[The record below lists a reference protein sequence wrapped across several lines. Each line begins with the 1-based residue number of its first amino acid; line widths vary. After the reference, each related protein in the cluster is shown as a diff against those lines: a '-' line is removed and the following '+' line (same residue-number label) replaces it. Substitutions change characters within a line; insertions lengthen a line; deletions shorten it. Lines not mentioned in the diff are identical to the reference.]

1 MIFESFAVDDISRSL
16 EGVRKGDRKATA
28 ELFQHVYDE
37 LRRIAAAKLVGEPAG
52 LTLQP
57 TALVHEVFV
66 RLIGPEQQTDWTS
79 SGHFVAVAADVMRH
93 VLVDNARRRKRIK
106 RGGGRHRVD
115 MELESVGSVLDDD
128 QLLELHDALDELG
141 EQDPDK
147 ARLVVLRY
155 FGGMTI
161 EQACDVLGISRT
173 TAHRHWT
180 YARAWLFRRVG
191 HSSGPQGEMG

>member
-1 MIFESFAVDDISRSL
+1 MSDDISQTL
-16 EGVRKGDRKATA
+16 AGVRDGDRKATA

-37 LRRIAAAKLVGEPAG
+37 LRRIAAAKLVNEPTG

-57 TALVHEVFV
+57 TALVHEAYMRLV
-66 RLIGPEQQTDWTS
+66 RTDLQKDWSS

-93 VLVDNARRRKRIK
+93 ILVDNARRRKRIK
-106 RGGGRHRVD
+106 RGGDRQRVD
-115 MELESVGSVLDDD
+115 VDLDHIGAALDDD
-128 QLLELHDALDELG
+128 QLLELHEALDELARN
-141 EQDPDK
+141 DPVK

-161 EQACDVLGISRT
+161 EQACEVLGLSRT

-180 YARAWLFRRVG
+180 YARAWLFRRIG
-191 HSSGPQGEMG
+191 HDSQP